1 MKDFKEIERLL
12 QDDAEMTPSPELK
25 ARILER
31 AATAKPAEYADT
43 VAKKPRFRYM
53 KQMIAAAA
61 VFVLMLTGTLSG
73 IGFYNEAY
81 ESVYIDVNPSVEI
94 VLNRFEK
101 INDVIYHNE
110 DAERVFSE
118 LDLEGKKVNDGI
130 CMIID
135 KLSDE
140 NYIKDEAEV
149 FITATSEKNKELE
162 MFLEGIIST
171 AKSYSEEKGY
181 SASFSSQTMTREE
194 IKEAHEN
201 GMSPARYKLIEFIKK
216 FYPDFDEEMLNELD
230 MKALQEI
237 RKALE
242 GIGNPGSDNGK
253 NPDSDKNPNGDKDNS
268 DKNNSDKNNNKEEK
282 PDHGGE
288 DERVPEL
295 PDIFKDLFD

>member
-1 MKDFKEIERLL
+1 MKDFIEIERLL

-25 ARILER
+25 AKILER
-31 AATAKPAEYADT
+31 VATAEPVEHTDT
-43 VAKKPRFRYM
+43 VVKKPRFRYM

-61 VFVLMLTGTLSG
+61 VFVLMLTGTLCG

-149 FITATSEKNKELE
+149 FITAASEKNKELE
-162 MFLEGIIST
+162 AFLEGIIAT
-171 AKSYSEEKGY
+171 AKSYSDEKGY
-181 SASFSSQTMTREE
+181 SASFSSQTMTKEE

-201 GMSPARYKLIEFIKK
+201 GMSPARYKLIEFIKT

-242 GIGNPGSDNGK
+242 SIGNPGSN
-253 NPDSDKNPNGDKDNS
+253 NDKNPNGDKDNS
-268 DKNNSDKNNNKEEK
+268 DKNNGDKNNNKEEK
-282 PDHGGE
+282 PDHSGD

-295 PDIFKDLFD
+295 PDIFKDFFD